1 MRFADRGTDTPPA
14 GLEARDRNNLTE
26 LERVREHQASTDPA
40 KGSFEFAAYKDAEV
54 KRLLEQLFHGKCA
67 YCETYYSASA
77 PVDIEHYRPK
87 GAVSEDPTHPGYWW
101 LAMRW
106 DNLLPSCIDCNRK
119 RKQVVIQP
127 GTSLAE
133 LQRLSRT
140 ADGHPVGSG
149 KKDSF
154 PIAAGAVRALP
165 ELTAFGAEGAL
176 LLDPCRDDPEEHLLF
191 HVEGVEPVGLIVAK
205 GDPQPSE
212 RGVTSIQV
220 YGLNRLGLV
229 QDRTRVLRHLEFLAD
244 LAIELGSMADA
255 IEDRE
260 PEIARRLRFL
270 QDRTLGEMTAMA
282 APEAPYSA
290 VAAAWLRAFRR
301 QLGGP

>member
-1 MRFADRGTDTPPA
+1 MRRADRGTDAPPS
-14 GLEARDRNNLTE
+14 GLDARDRDDLTE
-26 LERVREHQASTDPA
+26 LERVRAHQASTDPS

-54 KRLLEQLFHGKCA
+54 KRRLEQLFHGKCA

-87 GAVSEDPTHPGYWW
+87 GAVSEDPAHPGYWW

-127 GTSLAE
+127 GISLAE

-140 ADGHPVGSG
+140 ADGRPIGSG

-154 PIAAGAVRALP
+154 PIAAGGVRALP
-165 ELTAFGAEGAL
+165 ELTAFEAEGAL
-176 LLDPCRDDPEEHLLF
+176 LLDPCRDDPEEHLVF
-191 HVEGVEPVGLIVAK
+191 HVDGVEPVGVIVAK

-212 RGVTSIQV
+212 RGVTSIHV

-229 QDRTRVLRHLEFLAD
+229 QERTRILRHLEFLGD
-244 LAIELGSMADA
+244 LAIELGSMADDV
-255 IEDRE
+255 EGRE
-260 PEIARRLRFL
+260 PNIARRLRFL

-301 QLGGP
+301 QLGGT